1 MVAVAAGVLAA
12 AAAALAAALVAAL
25 VAAPPVRA
33 APASASRV
41 HGNDLR
47 APGDDSQPGPLPTTR
62 RQTCI
67 DVLCAYL
74 RMPYEP
80 DPGDLSHA
88 GTLAP

>member
-1 MVAVAAGVLAA
+1 MVAVAAGVPAA
-12 AAAALAAALVAAL
+12 AAAALAAALAA
-25 VAAPPVRA
+25 AAPVRA

-62 RQTCI
+62 RQTRI